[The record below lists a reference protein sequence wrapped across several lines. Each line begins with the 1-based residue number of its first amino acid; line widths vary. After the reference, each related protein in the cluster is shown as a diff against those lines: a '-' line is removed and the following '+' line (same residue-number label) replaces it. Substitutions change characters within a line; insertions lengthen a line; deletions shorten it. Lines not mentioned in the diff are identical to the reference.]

1 MRLIGVEQ
9 HCPPHAAALLGVGI
23 DLAEQ
28 GAFSR
33 LDDASIRRAAARWLR
48 PDERAW
54 CVAQPLFR
62 EAMVIVLSCKEAM
75 YKAWDASG
83 EAHELSLTMHRRGAR
98 AATDG
103 IGPEVV
109 ASWGVT
115 NGSILTFAVAARA
128 GWAGHLLA
136 TLESAWLTGDCRPTR
151 LGVNSDAWPP
161 HLAGSG
167 RPIASAK
174 VVRQLAVLEPLEGHV
189 SCMAI
194 GQSATT
200 TAPDDALPGSTR
212 RERDVPAG
220 IEVFGTG
227 TNFLLDDRGVYR
239 PVDHQ

>member
-1 MRLIGVEQ
+1 MRLIAVEQ
-9 HCPPHAAALLGVGI
+9 HCAVLLGVGI

-28 GAFSR
+28 GAFGH
-33 LDDASIRRAAARWLR
+33 LDDASIRRAAGRWLR

-54 CVAQPLFR
+54 CVAQPSFR

-115 NGSILTFAVAARA
+115 NGSILTFAVAAKV

-161 HLAGSG
+161 HLAESG
-167 RPIASAK
+167 QPIASAK
-174 VVRQLAVLEPLEGHV
+174 VVRQLAVLEPLEGHG
-189 SCMAI
+189 SCMAL

-212 RERDVPAG
+212 RERDIPAG
-220 IEVFGTG
+220 IEVFGAG
-227 TNFLLDDRGVYR
+227 PNFLPDDRGVYR